1 MSEIEQETSRY
12 AARIHVALSGDAEL
26 RCPECGKACPGYDHR
41 ERRWRHTNIC
51 DYRTEVVAK
60 VPRVQ
65 CPQHGM
71 STISVPWADARVQFT
86 SSFEACVM
94 DWLHDATS
102 ISVIA
107 KRLGVSWTMIA
118 HIMDRGIKRGL
129 ERKPEK
135 IVPHICVDETASKK
149 GHNYVTIVS
158 DPATGTVL
166 HVSEGRTIE
175 SLLEYYDSCSPEQ
188 IAGIES
194 VSMDMWPAYITATR
208 MRIPD
213 ADCI

>member
-1 MSEIEQETSRY
+1 
-12 AARIHVALSGDAEL
+12 
-26 RCPECGKACPGYDHR
+26 
-41 ERRWRHTNIC
+41 
-51 DYRTEVVAK
+51 
-60 VPRVQ
+60 
-65 CPQHGM
+65 
-71 STISVPWADARVQFT
+71 
-86 SSFEACVM
+86 M
-94 DWLHDATS
+94 D
-102 ISVIA
+102 
-107 KRLGVSWTMIA
+107 
-118 HIMDRGIKRGL
+118 RGL

-175 SLLEYYDSCSPEQ
+175 SLLEYYDRCSPEQ

-213 ADCI
+213 ARLHLTIFIFLNMLELGWMRFAKRRIVR

>member
-1 MSEIEQETSRY
+1 
-12 AARIHVALSGDAEL
+12 
-26 RCPECGKACPGYDHR
+26 
-41 ERRWRHTNIC
+41 
-51 DYRTEVVAK
+51 
-60 VPRVQ
+60 
-65 CPQHGM
+65 
-71 STISVPWADARVQFT
+71 
-86 SSFEACVM
+86 M

-158 DPATGTVL
+158 DRYGVTCVRGANNREFIRVL
-166 HVSEGRTIE
+166 R
-175 SLLEYYDSCSPEQ
+175 
-188 IAGIES
+188 
-194 VSMDMWPAYITATR
+194 
-208 MRIPD
+208 
-213 ADCI
+213 

>member
-51 DYRTEVVAK
+51 DYRTEVVAS

-65 CPQHGM
+65 CPQHGVT
-71 STISVPWADARVQFT
+71 TISVPWADARVQFT

-158 DPATGTVL
+158 DRYGATCVRGANNREFIRVL
-166 HVSEGRTIE
+166 R
-175 SLLEYYDSCSPEQ
+175 
-188 IAGIES
+188 
-194 VSMDMWPAYITATR
+194 
-208 MRIPD
+208 
-213 ADCI
+213 